1 MATDDLT
8 PRPAGTRTRAV
19 TVVILAFVC
28 GILLGIAGDHA
39 WLIYQRRIMPP
50 HFPGRVPKM
59 FVEHLTR
66 KLDLTQQQRAEV
78 EKILERR
85 HAHVEAIRANVR
97 KEIDETNAEIEKV
110 LTPEQRKKFDELR
123 MKMASRGEHPRPGR

>member
-8 PRPAGTRTRAV
+8 PPPAGTRTRAV
-19 TVVILAFVC
+19 TVVIFAFVC

-50 HFPGRVPKM
+50 HFPGRVPRM
-59 FVEHLTR
+59 FVEHLSR
-66 KLDLTQQQRAEV
+66 KLDLTQQQRTEV

-85 HAHVEAIRANVR
+85 RARVEAIRANAH

-110 LTPEQRKKFDELR
+110 LTPEQRKKFDELK
-123 MKMASRGEHPRPGR
+123 MKMAGRGHLSRPQ